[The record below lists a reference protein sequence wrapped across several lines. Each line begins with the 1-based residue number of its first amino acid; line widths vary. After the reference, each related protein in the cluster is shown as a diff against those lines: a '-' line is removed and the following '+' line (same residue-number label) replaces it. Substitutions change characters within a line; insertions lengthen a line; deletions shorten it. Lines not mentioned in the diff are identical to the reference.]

1 MLWVACES
9 ADKHAGGNNTNN
21 NIEKILLRQEHF
33 TALQLSPATRDGPG
47 ARHPPVLL
55 LGGFALHRHCCWCRV
70 ALCRVLGVPECLDLL
85 RHLPASSPQLL
96 GVIRA
101 AKPGGWCWGSVS
113 SGSKQSC

>member
-33 TALQLSPATRDGPG
+33 TVLQLSPATRDGPG

-55 LGGFALHRHCCWCRV
+55 LGGFALH
-70 ALCRVLGVPECLDLL
+70 
-85 RHLPASSPQLL
+85 
-96 GVIRA
+96 
-101 AKPGGWCWGSVS
+101 
-113 SGSKQSC
+113 